1 VNVLSIKMTQLTA
14 IPGLPPDAIEQLTA
28 CGIESAE
35 LLAAI
40 PAAEIHRVLELTA
53 WQKGR
58 LNRAPTLAMV
68 NGWARLARQTAGEFP
83 VEDIP
88 EAIVI
93 PRAPQAPAVG
103 GYFPRSQRAQLE
115 TAGPPVPAA
124 PPAPLPDEIKP
135 ALISEPSTRL
145 LPKATPLSA
154 PPAVI
159 EQGLPVTSGFST
171 FDDYQAGKVRV
182 TPLSRFSIDA
192 PLEEREAIPMERP
205 FNTDDMPRTVRR
217 GVVYPAPVLLGFGAI
232 IALVWRVA
240 LLAGIAAVPWLLLMV
255 PRPSVYKLEIL
266 AAVGILVALGTVQL
280 LLMHR
285 IRCPICTCH
294 LFWSRNTVKNRKAH
308 LIPGFG
314 YTASLALHLLIFQW
328 FRCMYCGTAI
338 KLWSTKAEREAQAQ
352 MG

>member
-1 VNVLSIKMTQLTA
+1 M
-14 IPGLPPDAIEQLTA
+14 A

-35 LLAAI
+35 MLAAI
-40 PAAEIHRVLELTA
+40 PAAEIHRVLELTE

-58 LNRAPTLAMV
+58 QNRAPTLDVV
-68 NGWARLARQTAGEFP
+68 NGWARLARQTTGEVP

-103 GYFPRSQRAQLE
+103 GYFPKSQRAQIDA
-115 TAGPPVPAA
+115 AGSPVPAA

-135 ALISEPSTRL
+135 ALIMEPSTRL
-145 LPKATPLSA
+145 LPKATPLPP

-159 EQGLPVTSGFST
+159 EQGLPVTGGFSN

-192 PLEEREAIPMERP
+192 SLEEREAILMDRP
-205 FNTDDMPRTVRR
+205 FNTDDLPRTMRR
-217 GVVYPAPVLLGFGAI
+217 GVLYPAPVLLVTGAI
-232 IALVWRVA
+232 VA
-240 LLAGIAAVPWLLLMV
+240 LLWRLAMLAALAAVPWLVLMV
-255 PRPSVYKLEIL
+255 PRPSDYNTEIL
-266 AAVGILVALGTVQL
+266 AAIGALVGLGLTQL
-280 LLMHR
+280 ILMHR
-285 IRCPICTCH
+285 IRCRICTCH
-294 LFWSRNTVKNRKAH
+294 LFWSRDTAKNRKAH

-314 YTASLALHLLIFQW
+314 YTASLALHLLVFQW

-338 KLWSTKAEREAQAQ
+338 KLYHTRAEREAQAQ